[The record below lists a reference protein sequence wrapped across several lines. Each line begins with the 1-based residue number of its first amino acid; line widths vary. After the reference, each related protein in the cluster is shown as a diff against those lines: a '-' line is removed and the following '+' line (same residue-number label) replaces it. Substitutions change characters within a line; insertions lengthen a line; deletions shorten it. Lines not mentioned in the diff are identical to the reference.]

1 MSPIVSSAVA
11 LVALAL
17 AVAAIVLAT
26 IANRRWAARSTPADQ
41 DATRP
46 ESEPRGIPAGSGGV
60 QADSDSG
67 AGAPGSG
74 SPGTGASA
82 PDSAALE
89 SLGAALA
96 ALRVEVDD
104 LTAQVDE
111 LDSDS
116 AAVRSDVAQIRG
128 EIGDVAASAAADPTS
143 DPTALRNVAL
153 VRYDAFADVG
163 GRLSYSV
170 ALLDDTGSGLVLT
183 TLSGK
188 ADVRTYVRTISGGSS
203 DGSLT
208 AEEQQAIDAAVG
220 SGQ

>member
-1 MSPIVSSAVA
+1 MSPA
-11 LVALAL
+11 LNTALALLALGL

-26 IANRRWAARSTPADQ
+26 IANRRWAR
-41 DATRP
+41 RP
-46 ESEPRGIPAGSGGV
+46 SNESV
-60 QADSDSG
+60 G
-67 AGAPGSG
+67 AVLGPE
-74 SPGTGASA
+74 
-82 PDSAALE
+82 SAALRSE
-89 SLGAALA
+89 VEALRAQVEDLA
-96 ALRVEVDD
+96 ARGDDAGD
-104 LTAQVDE
+104 LTA
-111 LDSDS
+111 
-116 AAVRSDVAQIRG
+116 
-128 EIGDVAASAAADPTS
+128 
-143 DPTALRNVAL
+143 LRHVAL

-188 ADVRTYVRTISGGSS
+188 ADVRTYVRTISAGTP

>member
-1 MSPIVSSAVA
+1 MSPA
-11 LVALAL
+11 LNSALALLALGL

-26 IANRRWAARSTPADQ
+26 IANRRWAR
-41 DATRP
+41 RP
-46 ESEPRGIPAGSGGV
+46 SNESV
-60 QADSDSG
+60 G
-67 AGAPGSG
+67 AVLGPE
-74 SPGTGASA
+74 
-82 PDSAALE
+82 SAALRSE
-89 SLGAALA
+89 VEALRAQVEDLA
-96 ALRVEVDD
+96 ARGDEV
-104 LTAQVDE
+104 
-111 LDSDS
+111 
-116 AAVRSDVAQIRG
+116 G
-128 EIGDVAASAAADPTS
+128 
-143 DPTALRNVAL
+143 DPTALRHVAL

-188 ADVRTYVRTISGGSS
+188 ADVRTYVRTISAGTP